1 MKLMR
6 ATVAIAFAFL
16 IIPSQGTTAFGQRKL
31 IGYKEYYDA
40 IARSPEVGW
49 SERTHR
55 VETLEEELSNG
66 AVIRSDLE
74 VSEVV
79 LPDRQRYYKKTVS
92 GGKVKEFEQITIEYF
107 QYTRVD
113 GGEWSKVD
121 LRQQKPGVG
130 YGSSTG
136 SGSSRIACT
145 QYSVEPVVIG
155 GLPVKLYEMI
165 DIESAG
171 NELKLEE
178 KRSWKSDEGLP
189 YRTEHVKG
197 FAFPRAE
204 TWREVVTYD
213 YSTDLKINAPID

>member
-6 ATVAIAFAFL
+6 ATLAIAFAFL
-16 IIPSQGTTAFGQRKL
+16 LISSQGITAFGQRKL
-31 IGYKEYYDA
+31 IGYKEYYDG
-40 IARSPEVGW
+40 IARRPEVGW
-49 SERTHR
+49 FDRTHR

-66 AVIRSDLE
+66 AVVKSDLE

-79 LPDRQRYYKKTVS
+79 LPDRQRYYRKTVVS
-92 GGKVKEFEQITIEYF
+92 GKVKEFEQITIEYF

-130 YGSSTG
+130 YGSSAG
-136 SGSSRIACT
+136 SGSSRVACT

-165 DIESAG
+165 DIETFG
-171 NELKLEE
+171 NELKFEE

-197 FAFPRAE
+197 FAFPRIE

-213 YSTDLKINAPID
+213 YSNDLKLDAPID